1 MQFLWL
7 MPSMLMGVY
16 LGATTGMWQLAVMS
30 AVSGVTAVLVARV
43 RSREP
48 KELPE
53 VRINR
58 RGVWVGKRRLPR
70 SRFFWRK
77 SWKTAV
83 DRKLQQDFAGGLRS
97 ARTDSLSFVA
107 GFGFELNLL
116 EHGPH
121 LFLVGP
127 TGSGKSRWLDLVLR
141 SICGSPQL
149 LLADYK
155 GGATLSGFGDCVTDL
170 CDEDVRN
177 AFWVGLGELL
187 EERER
192 YLRVQGVSRA
202 AEVNLP
208 PVVVVVDELVH
219 ALRLDRAALPALS
232 ALAARGRSL
241 AVHLICASQS
251 VSGVPRE
258 LLVNL
263 GLRVILCGTDEVDAL
278 QLGAKQKPTARAG
291 FGSGLAVGLGEFSF
305 PFSSEPIRGLPPRVR
320 EQ

>member
-30 AVSGVTAVLVARV
+30 AVSGLTAVLVSRL

-48 KELPE
+48 RAEPE
-53 VRINR
+53 IRFNR

-70 SRFFWRK
+70 SRIFWRK
-77 SWKTAV
+77 SWKVAV
-83 DRKLQQDFAGGLRS
+83 DKKLKADFAGGLQSTR
-97 ARTDSLSFVA
+97 ADSLSFVA
-107 GFGFELNLL
+107 GYGFELNLL

-141 SICGSPQL
+141 SVRGSPKL

-155 GGATLSGFGDCVTDL
+155 GGATLSGFGECITDL
-170 CDEDVRN
+170 SAEQARN
-177 AFWVGLGELL
+177 EFWVGLGDLL

-192 YLRVQGVSRA
+192 YLRLHRASRA
-202 AEVNLP
+202 AEVHLQ
-208 PVVVVVDELVH
+208 PVLVVVDELVH
-219 ALRLDRAALPALS
+219 ALRLDRVALPALS
-232 ALAARGRSL
+232 AVAARGRSL
-241 AVHLICASQS
+241 SVHLICASQS

-291 FGSGLAVGLGEFSF
+291 FGSGLAVGFGEFSF
-305 PFSSEPIRGLPPRVR
+305 PFSPEPIRGLPR
-320 EQ
+320 